1 MQKKAEDV
9 APGDQV
15 LRYGMWF
22 NVEKVEKLPA
32 ERGGYLFNLSLVPAP
47 NRIPAGP
54 ESMLA
59 LFPGEGHTFMRE
71 KPEAPNSLKALA
83 LVKAFIRA
91 EGA

>member
-9 APGDQV
+9 QVGDQV

-32 ERGGYLFNLSLVPAP
+32 ARGGHLFNFSLVPAP

-54 ESMLA
+54 ESTLA
-59 LFPGEGHTFMRE
+59 LFPGEWITYEHRQIAT
-71 KPEAPNSLKALA
+71 N
-83 LVKAFIRA
+83 
-91 EGA
+91 

>member
-9 APGDQV
+9 AVGDQV

-32 ERGGYLFNLSLVPAP
+32 ERGGYLFNFSLIPAP

-54 ESMLA
+54 ESSLA
-59 LFPGEGHTFMRE
+59 LFPGELITYEHRQIAT
-71 KPEAPNSLKALA
+71 N
-83 LVKAFIRA
+83 
-91 EGA
+91 